1 MKEQEVKLISDLL
14 TQGWTETDIQLKYG
28 YSWNTIM
35 KAKEEMARQASE
47 YYSNKDLWREELSR
61 YKQILNEV
69 VANMNSIIEN
79 ANTRPSARRKAEKER
94 AECKENL
101 QDLLVAENSP
111 DQEQAL
117 REAIQRITRR
127 HIARNPMVR

>member
-1 MKEQEVKLISDLL
+1 MKLISDLL

-101 QDLLVAENSP
+101 QDLLVAKNSP

-127 HIARNPMVR
+127 HFA

>member
-1 MKEQEVKLISDLL
+1 
-14 TQGWTETDIQLKYG
+14 
-28 YSWNTIM
+28 
-35 KAKEEMARQASE
+35 
-47 YYSNKDLWREELSR
+47 
-61 YKQILNEV
+61 
-69 VANMNSIIEN
+69 MNSIIEN
-79 ANTRPSARRKAEKER
+79 ANTRPSARRKAEKQR

-127 HIARNPMVR
+127 HIARNPMVW

>member
-1 MKEQEVKLISDLL
+1 
-14 TQGWTETDIQLKYG
+14 
-28 YSWNTIM
+28 M

-69 VANMNSIIEN
+69 IASMNSIIEN
-79 ANTRPSARRKAEKER
+79 ANTKPSARRKAEKER

-127 HIARNPMVR
+127 HIA

>member
-1 MKEQEVKLISDLL
+1 MKLISDLL
-14 TQGWTETDIQLKYG
+14 TQGWTETDIQLKHG

-79 ANTRPSARRKAEKER
+79 ANTRPSARRKAEKQR

-101 QDLLVAENSP
+101 QDLLVAKNSP

-117 REAIQRITRR
+117 REAIQCITRR
-127 HIARNPMVR
+127 HFA

>member
-1 MKEQEVKLISDLL
+1 MKLISDLL

-69 VANMNSIIEN
+69 IASMNSIIEN
-79 ANTRPSARRKAEKER
+79 ANTRPSARRKAEKRR

-101 QDLLVAENSP
+101 QDLFVAENSP

>member
-1 MKEQEVKLISDLL
+1 
-14 TQGWTETDIQLKYG
+14 
-28 YSWNTIM
+28 M

-79 ANTRPSARRKAEKER
+79 ANTRPSARRKAEKEV
-94 AECKENL
+94 CSLNKTEN
-101 QDLLVAENSP
+101 E
-111 DQEQAL
+111 EH
-117 REAIQRITRR
+117 QRLYHAPPLKTET
-127 HIARNPMVR
+127 AFPYSS